1 MIKEISIDEFMGA
14 IKKLP
19 SNERREHWL
28 GWLDEYD
35 EPGFY
40 NRLAGQNRSAKYA
53 YNHMA
58 SAGMLLW
65 LIEVA
70 GVKKNLI
77 KLAESDSDQL
87 TNVHQKSAAIRKR
100 VPWGVLERALW
111 RPSE

>member
-1 MIKEISIDEFMGA
+1 MIKEISVDEFMGA

-28 GWLDEYD
+28 GWLAEYD

-65 LIEVA
+65 LIEAA
-70 GVKKNLI
+70 GVKKGLVE
-77 KLAESDSDQL
+77 LAKSNCDRID
-87 TNVHQKSAAIRKR
+87 NVHQKCGAIRKQ
-100 VPWGVLERALW
+100 VPWAVLERSLW
-111 RPSE
+111 MPS